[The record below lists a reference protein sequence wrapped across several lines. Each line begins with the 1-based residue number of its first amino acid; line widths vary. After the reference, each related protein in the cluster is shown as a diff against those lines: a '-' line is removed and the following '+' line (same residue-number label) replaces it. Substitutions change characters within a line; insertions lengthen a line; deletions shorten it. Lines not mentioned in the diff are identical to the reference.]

1 MVYEHM
7 LAMEV
12 LLKTRLPGKKKKTNP
27 ESSVVWVKTEV
38 DIRNL
43 PSQILHPLPTHP
55 QQPPKYLHRALGLRI
70 LGAQFKNHYIWSFF
84 FLIISQPG
92 KILGF
97 LKGPPFYLFHNFN
110 SQTLWTLR
118 KHISKILYDIS
129 AWKKLEG
136 NTP

>member
-1 MVYEHM
+1 MIVVYEHM

-55 QQPPKYLHRALGLRI
+55 QQPPKYLHRALGLMQDSC
-70 LGAQFKNHYIWSFF
+70 LGLGGNLLGKN
-84 FLIISQPG
+84 
-92 KILGF
+92 
-97 LKGPPFYLFHNFN
+97 
-110 SQTLWTLR
+110 
-118 KHISKILYDIS
+118 
-129 AWKKLEG
+129 
-136 NTP
+136 NTEQG

>member
-12 LLKTRLPGKKKKTNP
+12 LLKTRLPKKKKTTTTLKAVLFGLKQRWTSGTYP
-27 ESSVVWVKTEV
+27 
-38 DIRNL
+38 
-43 PSQILHPLPTHP
+43 QILHPLPTLP

-70 LGAQFKNHYIWSFF
+70 LGTQFKNHYIWSF
-84 FLIISQPG
+84 LKIISQPG

-97 LKGPPFYLFHNFN
+97 LKGPPLYLFHNFN